1 MLARLALLSAVL
13 LLLAAC
19 ADAPPPEPRADSAPA
34 VTAADTLDR
43 RVAVTFDDL
52 PAVALPSGMHCDRA
66 ALDAFTDRLLAQVG
80 GIPTTGFVVE
90 DRVCDD
96 DGLVADL
103 LTAWLDAGHTLGN
116 HTASHP
122 DLNRTAVADYTADI
136 VRGEAVTQPL
146 LEARGQRLRYFRYPF
161 LHAGDTAEK
170 KAAVEAF
177 LAERGYTN
185 APVTIDNNEWVFAR
199 AYVIAAE
206 RGDAELMAR
215 IGAAY
220 VDFMEAV
227 TAHFEGWSADVLG
240 YELPQILLVHANLLN
255 ADTFG
260 EVAAM
265 LARRGYRFVTLDE
278 ALDDPAYARPD
289 PYVGPTGLSWLHRW
303 AIGEGMAWE
312 REPTPPQWVWDLYE
326 AG

>member
-1 MLARLALLSAVL
+1 MPVRLFAVL
-13 LLLAAC
+13 LFGLAAC
-19 ADAPPPEPRADSAPA
+19 TDTPPDSLPEA
-34 VTAADTLDR
+34 VPVAVAADTLDR

-66 ALDAFTDRLLAQVG
+66 ALDAFTDTLLAEIGEV
-80 GIPTTGFVVE
+80 PTTGFVVE
-90 DRVCDD
+90 GHGCDD
-96 DGLVADL
+96 EGLLPGL
-103 LTAWLDAGHTLGN
+103 LTAWLDAGHELGN

-122 DLNRTAVADYTADI
+122 DLNDLTVAEYTADI
-136 VRGEAVTQPL
+136 VRGETVTKPL
-146 LEARGQRLRYFRYPF
+146 VEARGQRLRYFRYPY

-185 APVTIDNNEWVFAR
+185 APVTLDNDEWIFAR
-199 AYVIAAE
+199 AYALAAE
-206 RGDAELMAR
+206 RGDAELKQR

-227 TAHFEGWSADVLG
+227 TVHFEGWSVEVLG
-240 YELPQILLVHANLLN
+240 YEPPQVLLVHANLLN

-265 LARRGYRFVTLDE
+265 LARRGYRFVSLEE
-278 ALDDPAYARPD
+278 ALEDPAYARPD
-289 PYVGPTGLSWLHRW
+289 PYVGPYGISWLHRW
-303 AIGEGMAWE
+303 ALDEGLERRWE
-312 REPTPPQWVWDLYE
+312 PDAPEWVTAIYE
-326 AG
+326 EG